1 MAITPR
7 VLEKALL
14 LKEKQNWLSS
24 VAWLALLLALIAF
37 PLFEPPVFYV
47 RLIGTVLLFVVL
59 SESWNITGGYAGYI
73 SFGHVTFFGI
83 GAYVGA
89 LLFLWLGMPPY
100 IAALPAGI
108 FAAMFAVIVGYPT
121 MRLRGPYF
129 AIATLA
135 LGFVVQLAVG
145 NLPFTGGGE
154 GLVLRGGMPFQRY
167 ALEEAFYFSYLL
179 IAAVTTGTVIF
190 IDRSKF
196 GYGLRAI
203 RDDQDAALSVGVNA
217 TRLKLL
223 AFAVS
228 SFFAGAVGAIYAH
241 QVAYVSAPDVFTLD
255 ISIKSLVYAVVG
267 GTSTVLGPIV
277 GSLFME
283 TLDIFLTT
291 SALGALR
298 VDHIVFGVLL
308 AAVVLLAPRGMVGSP
323 RQFRRRRV

>member
-1 MAITPR
+1 MAKHLR
-7 VLEKALL
+7 KLG
-14 LKEKQNWLSS
+14 
-24 VAWLALLLALIAF
+24 WLAALVALVALPF
-37 PLFEPPVFYV
+37 FEPPVFYL

-59 SESWNITGGYAGYI
+59 AESWNIIGGYAGYV

-83 GAYVGA
+83 GAYIGA
-89 LLFLWLGMPPY
+89 LLFVWLGVPPY
-100 IAALPAGI
+100 LATLPAGL
-108 FAAMFAVIVGYPT
+108 FAAAFAVVVGYPT
-121 MRLRGPYF
+121 LRLRGPYF
-129 AIATLA
+129 GIATLA

-167 ALEEAFYFSYLL
+167 ALEEAFYFSYLVL
-179 IAAVTTGTVIF
+179 AALTVSVVML

-203 RDDQDAALSVGVNA
+203 RDDQEAALSVGVSA
-217 TRLKLL
+217 TRVKLA
-223 AFAVS
+223 AFALS

-267 GTSTVLGPIV
+267 GTSTVLGPIA
-277 GSLFME
+277 GALFME
-283 TLDIFLTT
+283 ILDIFLTT

-308 AAVVLLAPRGMVGSP
+308 AAVVLLAPRGLVGS
-323 RQFRRRRV
+323 RWRLRRA